1 MSPTEALLQA
11 VIADPDNDSPRLQ
24 LADHWARTGEDPTR
38 ADLIRTQIA
47 LELLREQDRSW
58 PETIRR
64 ERELLESH
72 QSSWERPL
80 RNAIRPS
87 IRSPGSWLR
96 SHLFGT
102 GGTWGFRRGFVEQV
116 LNSAAGFL
124 QDEIQLFDLTPIREV
139 LLTNASRHIEDLIQL
154 PRLDGLR
161 GLHLVSD
168 ADFDEDMQ
176 FLIDSAQQ
184 QGLTVREVQ
193 VPRIDGDLIGLLSLL
208 SSSDRLDDPRL
219 DEFRIWRAASTEQR
233 ERLRD
238 LSQTPRFTHRLNE
251 PLPTTEIELLNQ
263 SAYVWFGSQLKEQ
276 KVWAIAKT
284 FHDLEDDDGFCR
296 HALLCKQ

>member
-1 MSPTEALLQA
+1 MSSIEALLQA
-11 VIADPDNDSPRLQ
+11 VIADPDNDTPRLR
-24 LADHWARTGEDPTR
+24 LADHWAKTGEDLAR
-38 ADLIRTQIA
+38 ADLVRIQIT

-58 PETIRR
+58 PEAIRR

-72 QSSWERPL
+72 QSTWERPL
-80 RNAIRPS
+80 RNTLRPS
-87 IRSPGSWLR
+87 IRTPGSWLR

-124 QDEIQLFDLTPIREV
+124 QDEIHLFDRTPVRDV
-139 LLTNASRHIEDLIQL
+139 LLTNASRHVEELIRL

-161 GLHLVSD
+161 GLYLVSD

-176 FLIDSAQQ
+176 FLIDSARR

-193 VPRIDGDLIGLLSLL
+193 VPRIDGDLLGLLSLL
-208 SSSDRLDDPRL
+208 SSPESFDDPQLDD
-219 DEFRIWRAASTEQR
+219 FRIWRAASTEQR
-233 ERLRD
+233 DRLRD

-251 PLPTTEIELLNQ
+251 PVPTTEIELLQQ
-263 SAYVWFGSQLKEQ
+263 STWVWFGPRLKEE

-284 FHDLEDDDGFCR
+284 FHDLEDAGGFCR
-296 HALLCKQ
+296 HALLCKP